1 MSPVLN
7 YLLTAASLRCERAT
21 NAGVRHEIL
30 SSSAFV
36 LTDVLRF
43 PAILHLKRL
52 PVAHTPNVDVH
63 EVRAAIVSHS
73 SALKAQG
80 CVA

>member
-1 MSPVLN
+1 MHKMLHSNALCIIT
-7 YLLTAASLRCERAT
+7 LASITQRRRFTILTAVFCWS
-21 NAGVRHEIL
+21 VKQ
-30 SSSAFV
+30 
-36 LTDVLRF
+36 
-43 PAILHLKRL
+43 PL